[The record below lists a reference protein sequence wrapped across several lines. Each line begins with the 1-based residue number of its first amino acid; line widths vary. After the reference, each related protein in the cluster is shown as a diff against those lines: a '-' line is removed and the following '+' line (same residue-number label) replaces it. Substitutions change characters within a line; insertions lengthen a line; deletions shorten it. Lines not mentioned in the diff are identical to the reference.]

1 MQITQNSSRT
11 YLIETSNKILKT
23 PFFFPSIST
32 VRTNYGV
39 YEYFKLIKKVS
50 YPGFLI
56 SSYDIYHNEKRD
68 TLIEEVSKTTE
79 YSAFT
84 LMDSGN
90 YEAYWNNDSM
100 WNIKNLESILKD
112 ISVDFCF
119 SFDVFW
125 KDGKDI
131 DVHVKETITYSAMT
145 AGIQRRGT
153 TIPLI
158 HSNSLLFPK
167 IVRKV
172 IEGINPQIIGIPERE
187 LGASLLE
194 RAKTLERI
202 RYEIDKAERE
212 IPIHLLGTG
221 NPISILIYT
230 LCGADLYDGLEWC
243 KNVVN
248 PETGHLYHFIQKD
261 LLDCNCKACNTDVPY
276 HLQTM
281 SHNLIFYNNF
291 TKEIRQAIEDEQ
303 ITEILN
309 KYLPAKVIHKIK
321 KIAGLK

>member
-56 SSYDIYHNEKRD
+56 SSYDIYHDEKRD

-90 YEAYWNNDSM
+90 YEAYWNNDTT
-100 WNIKNLESILKD
+100 WDIKNLESILKD
-112 ISVDFCF
+112 INVDFCF

-131 DVHVKETITYSAMT
+131 NEHVKETITYSAMT
-145 AGIQRRGT
+145 AGIQRSGA

-158 HSNSLLFPK
+158 HSNPQLFPK

-194 RAKTLERI
+194 RAKTLQRI
-202 RYEIDKAERE
+202 RDEIEKAERE

-261 LLDCNCKACNTDVPY
+261 LIECDCKACNTDVPY

-291 TKEIRQAIEDEQ
+291 TKEIRQAIEDKQ
-303 ITEILN
+303 ISEILN
-309 KYLPAKVIHKIK
+309 KYLPARVIYKIK